1 MKNLRSR
8 FKNQKG
14 FNLIELMIVI
24 AIIALLIA
32 IGIPAYQAMVR
43 NGNEVSAI
51 SSIQNIKTLQVG
63 YAGKHQG
70 KFAPNFDELI
80 KSVQLDERFAG
91 EAPVV
96 NGYIFKMT
104 AQESSG
110 SKPSSYSIN
119 ADPQTGSGT
128 RHFYFDSTLGT
139 TKATE
144 EDRPA
149 TATDPSI

>member
-1 MKNLRSR
+1 
-8 FKNQKG
+8 
-14 FNLIELMIVI
+14 MIVI

-51 SSIQNIKTLQVG
+51 SAIQNVKTLQVG

-91 EAPVV
+91 ESPVI
-96 NGYIFKMT
+96 NRYIFKMT

-110 SKPSSYSIN
+110 SKPSTYSIN

-139 TKATE
+139 TRSTE

>member
-1 MKNLRSR
+1 MKNLRPN

-32 IGIPAYQAMVR
+32 VGIPAYQSMVK

-51 SSIQNIKTLQVG
+51 QSIQNIKTLQVG

-70 KFAPNFDELI
+70 KFAPTFDELR
-80 KSVQLDERFAG
+80 KSADLDDRFTG
-91 EAPVV
+91 TEPVV
-96 NGYIFKMT
+96 NGYAFKMSVVE
-104 AQESSG
+104 ASS
-110 SKPSSYSIN
+110 SAPHKYIIN
-119 ADPQTGSGT
+119 ADPQSGQGN

-139 TKATE
+139 TKQNE
-144 EDRPA
+144 EGPA
-149 TATDPSI
+149 SDKDPSI